1 MLKRRQQDIL
11 HALGEN
17 STLAPDR
24 PTQTLIPDIEVTP
37 AMIEAGVRVLWESGA
52 LEVAM
57 LGADQGLVQEIFVA
71 MSRASG
77 ERS

>member
-1 MLKRRQQDIL
+1 MSSEPNRRLQ
-11 HALGEN
+11 N
-17 STLAPDR
+17 
-24 PTQTLIPDIEVTP
+24 
-37 AMIEAGVRVLWESGA
+37 GA

-57 LGADQGLVQEIFVA
+57 LGPDQGLVQEIFVA

>member
-1 MLKRRQQDIL
+1 
-11 HALGEN
+11 
-17 STLAPDR
+17 
-24 PTQTLIPDIEVTP
+24 
-37 AMIEAGVRVLWESGA
+37 MIEAGVRVLWESGA